1 MKSNTRTIISSF
13 LIAILLTC
21 ADSFAPSDIG
31 TYRSQRKTHLGYV
44 LDTEVEGTTVTN
56 VSMKI
61 GPLERIYPKGQD
73 GVETKSE
80 KDPNMMAQG
89 LADLAFQAEMERV
102 KNGTNKRYNEQIEQD
117 MAMVRAHIAQKRK
130 EMREAEEL
138 AKAEAAWREANPPPE
153 VMEEKARVLRRNVFT
168 LAKRRSTIFSAVILV
183 AVKRLVLMWLGV
195 GLSPF

>member
-1 MKSNTRTIISSF
+1 MRSHTRNILNYF
-13 LIAILLTC
+13 VIAILLKF
-21 ADSFAPSDIG
+21 AEAFAPALH
-31 TYRSQRKTHLGYV
+31 RLQRKTHLDYV
-44 LDTEVEGTTVTN
+44 LDTEAEGTTAPV

-73 GVETKSE
+73 GVEIQSE

-102 KNGTNKRYNEQIEQD
+102 KNGSNKRFNEQIEQD

-130 EMREAEEL
+130 EMKEAEEI

-153 VMEEKARVLRRNVFT
+153 VMEEKARIFRNNIFT
-168 LAKRRSTIFSAVILV
+168 LAKKRSTIFSAVILV